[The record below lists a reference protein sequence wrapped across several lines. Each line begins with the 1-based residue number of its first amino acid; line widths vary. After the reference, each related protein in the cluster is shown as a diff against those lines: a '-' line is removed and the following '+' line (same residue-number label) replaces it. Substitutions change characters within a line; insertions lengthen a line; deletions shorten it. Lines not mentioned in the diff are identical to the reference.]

1 MIILDANIL
10 RGISLTSVST
20 DLLKTIRA
28 AGGQRVAVPW
38 TVLEELAAQ
47 RAIRHREKFEAARS
61 AVDALRKNTPWPIEA
76 HLPALDLERVRQHW
90 RDIYTTVV
98 DVLPA
103 SPSVFQEAAFR
114 EANQLAPC
122 KVHTVKG
129 TDKLIKTGARDASIW
144 LAAVEYA
151 REHQHETVYFVSANT
166 HDFGDGSSYEYPMDR
181 DVKEIRDRFVHY
193 TSLDGVVREFTEPT
207 EADAEAV
214 RAIIARP
221 ETTDL
226 IGQEVW
232 NSWRVSLTEP
242 SLPERTP
249 FRGTVLPSGVTRDA
263 AVAEGATVP
272 VVGWFTHPDVVL
284 DSLRDLSAYRIGDH
298 VWCTATARWL
308 LRGSAWVAAGGLSAR
323 MVASAWNT
331 RLLVSPTNSEAAA
344 TFLRSDPPGAV
355 TEDELARL
363 PESDQPWRHGLPLT
377 AIPVLNPKATT
388 LENLTYMLIA
398 AAGVWSQRN
407 KEG

>member
-10 RGISLTSVST
+10 RGISLNSVSA

-28 AGGQRVAVPW
+28 ADVQGVAVPW

-47 RAIRHREKFEAARS
+47 RAIRHREKFEAART
-61 AVDALRKNTPWPIEA
+61 ALDALRKNTPWPIIA
-76 HLPALDLERVRQHW
+76 QVPGLDLERVRQHW
-90 RDIYTTVV
+90 RDVYTAVV

-103 SPSVFQEAAFR
+103 SEYALREATFR
-114 EANQLAPC
+114 EANLLAPC
-122 KVHTVKG
+122 KALTVRG
-129 TDKLIKTGARDASIW
+129 TDKQIKTGARDASIW
-144 LAAVEYA
+144 LTAVEYA
-151 REHQHETVYFVSANT
+151 RKHEDETVYFVSANT

-193 TSLDGVVREFTEPT
+193 TSLDDVVREFTEPT
-207 EADAEAV
+207 EVDAEAV
-214 RAIIARP
+214 RAIITRP

-226 IGQEVW
+226 ISQEVW
-232 NSWRVSLTEP
+232 NRWRVPLTEP
-242 SLPERTP
+242 SQPDRTP
-249 FRGTVLPSGVTRDA
+249 FRGTVLASDVTRDA
-263 AVAEGATVP
+263 AVAEGATAP
-272 VVGWFTHPDVVL
+272 AVGWFTHPDVVL

-308 LRGSAWVAAGGLSAR
+308 LRGSAWVAAGGLSAQ
-323 MVASAWNT
+323 MLASAWNT

-344 TFLRSDPPGAV
+344 TLLRSDPPGAV

-377 AIPVLNPKATT
+377 AIPALNPKATT
-388 LENLTYMLIA
+388 LENLTYALIA
-398 AAGVWSQRN
+398 AAGVWSQRD